1 MIVAAVQTLAGPD
14 IRRNV
19 SRAVALAE
27 QAVAK
32 GAQIVA
38 FPEYFAYHGPEE
50 TWAKIAQEGETILAQ
65 MSALAAR
72 FRIFLLAG
80 SVLLPSGV
88 EGKSLNVSVLI
99 GPDGNE
105 ISRYAKVHLFDA
117 VTEKGEYKE
126 SQWLVSGASQSVA
139 NVGGWVA
146 GFSICFDLR
155 FPEHFISLRWRGAEI
170 IFAPS
175 AFTMETGKS
184 HWETLIKS
192 RAMDTQC
199 YIVAPALCGGYS
211 PSRQLYGHTAI
222 ADPWGAII
230 ATVEEGEGLAIAELS
245 RKRVEDVR
253 RSLPLR

>member
-1 MIVAAVQTLAGPD
+1 MIVAAVQTLAGSD
-14 IRRNV
+14 VRLNL
-19 SRAVALAE
+19 SRSAALVE
-27 QAVAK
+27 QAVSK

-50 TWAKIAQEGETILAQ
+50 TWAQVALDGEAILAQ
-65 MSALAAR
+65 MRDLAVR

-80 SVLLPSGV
+80 SVLLPSGI
-88 EGKSLNVSVLI
+88 EGKSLNVSVLF
-99 GPDGNE
+99 GPDGME
-105 ISRYAKVHLFDA
+105 LSRYVKTHLFDA

-126 SQWLVSGASQSVA
+126 SRWLVSGASQSVV
-139 NVGGWVA
+139 NINGWMA

-155 FPEHFISLRWRGAEI
+155 FPEHFISLRWRGASV

-199 YIVAPALCGGYS
+199 YIIAPALCGGYS

-230 ATVEEGEGLAIAELS
+230 ATVEEGEGIAIAELS
-245 RKRVEDVR
+245 RKRVEDIR
-253 RSLPLR
+253 RALPLR

>member
-1 MIVAAVQTLAGPD
+1 MIVAAVQSLAGSD
-14 IRRNV
+14 VRLNL
-19 SRAVALAE
+19 SRSVYLTE
-27 QAVAK
+27 QAVSK
-32 GAQIVA
+32 GAQLVA

-50 TWAKIAQEGETILAQ
+50 TWAQIALEGETILAQ
-65 MSALAAR
+65 MSVLAVR
-72 FRIFLLAG
+72 FGIYLLAG
-80 SVLLPSGV
+80 SVLLPSSV
-88 EGKSLNVSVLI
+88 EGKSLNVSVLF
-99 GPDGNE
+99 GPDGKE
-105 ISRYAKVHLFDA
+105 LSRYAKVHLFDA

-139 NVGGWVA
+139 NVDGWVA

-184 HWETLIKS
+184 HWETLIKC

>member
-1 MIVAAVQTLAGPD
+1 MIVAAVQTLAGLD
-14 IRRNV
+14 VRLNL
-19 SRAVALAE
+19 SRVVGLVE

-38 FPEYFAYHGPEE
+38 LPEYFAYHGPEE
-50 TWAKIAQEGETILAQ
+50 TWAQIAQEGETILNQ
-65 MSALAAR
+65 MSALATR
-72 FRIFLLAG
+72 LQIFLLAG

-88 EGKSLNVSVLI
+88 AGKSLNVSVLF
-99 GPDGNE
+99 GPDGRE
-105 ISRYAKVHLFDA
+105 LARYPKTHLFDA
-117 VTEKGEYKE
+117 VTETGEYKE
-126 SQWLVSGASQSVA
+126 SRWLVAGESQSVV
-139 NVGGWVA
+139 NVGGWLV

-155 FPEHFISLRWRGAEI
+155 FPEWFLSLWRMGADV

-192 RAMDTQC
+192 RAMDSQC
-199 YIVAPALCGGYS
+199 YIVAPALSGGYS

-230 ATVEEGEGLAIAELS
+230 ATVEEGEGFAIAELS
-245 RKRVEDVR
+245 RKRVEDIR
-253 RSLPLR
+253 RALPLR

>member
-1 MIVAAVQTLAGPD
+1 MIVAAAQSLAGSD
-14 IRRNV
+14 VRLNL
-19 SRAVALAE
+19 SRSAGLVE

-32 GAQIVA
+32 GAQVVA
-38 FPEYFAYHGPEE
+38 LPEYFAYHGPEE
-50 TWAKIAQEGETILAQ
+50 TWAQVALEGETILAQ
-65 MSALAAR
+65 MSALAVR

-88 EGKSLNVSVLI
+88 EGKSLNVSVLF

-105 ISRYAKVHLFDA
+105 LSRYAKTHLFDA
-117 VTEKGEYKE
+117 VTEKGEYSE
-126 SQWLVSGASQSVA
+126 SRWLVAGKTQSVV
-139 NVGGWVA
+139 NVGGWMF

-155 FPEHFISLRWRGAEI
+155 FPESLISLRLKGADV

-211 PSRQLYGHTAI
+211 PSRQVYGHTSI

-230 ATVEEGEGLAIAELS
+230 ATVEQGEGLAIAGLS
-245 RKRVEDVR
+245 RERVEDIR

>member
-1 MIVAAVQTLAGPD
+1 MIVAAVQTIAGPD
-14 IRRNV
+14 VRLNL
-19 SRAVALAE
+19 SRTAYLTE

-32 GAQIVA
+32 GATLVA
-38 FPEYFAYHGPEE
+38 LPEYFAYHGPEG
-50 TWAKIAQEGETILAQ
+50 TWAKIALEGEAILAQ
-65 MSALAAR
+65 MSALAVR
-72 FRIFLLAG
+72 SRIFLLAG
-80 SVLLPSGV
+80 SVLLPSDV
-88 EGKSLNVSVLI
+88 EGKSLNVSVLFD
-99 GPDGNE
+99 PDGRE

-139 NVGGWVA
+139 NVGEWVA

-155 FPEHFISLRWRGAEI
+155 FPESFISLRRMGAEV

-222 ADPWGAII
+222 ADPWGDII
-230 ATVEEGEGLAIAELS
+230 SSVEEGEGFAIAELS
-245 RKRVEDVR
+245 RKRVEDIR
-253 RSLPLR
+253 RLLPLR

>member
-1 MIVAAVQTLAGPD
+1 MIVAAAQTIADPD
-14 IRRNV
+14 VRLNL
-19 SRAVALAE
+19 SRAELLVE
-27 QAVAK
+27 QAVSK

-50 TWAKIAQEGETILAQ
+50 TWAKIALEGEMIQAQ
-65 MSALAAR
+65 MSALALR

-88 EGKSLNVSVLI
+88 EGKSLNVSLLF
-99 GPDGNE
+99 GPDGLE
-105 ISRYAKVHLFDA
+105 ISRYAKAHLFDA
-117 VTEKGEYKE
+117 VTEKGEYRE
-126 SQWLVSGASQSVA
+126 SQWLVPGRSQPVA
-139 NVGGWVA
+139 DIGGWPA

-155 FPEHFISLRWRGAEI
+155 FPDHFLSLRSGGADM

-211 PSRQLYGHTAI
+211 PSRQLYGHTSI

-245 RKRVEDVR
+245 RKRVEDIR
-253 RSLPLR
+253 RALPLR